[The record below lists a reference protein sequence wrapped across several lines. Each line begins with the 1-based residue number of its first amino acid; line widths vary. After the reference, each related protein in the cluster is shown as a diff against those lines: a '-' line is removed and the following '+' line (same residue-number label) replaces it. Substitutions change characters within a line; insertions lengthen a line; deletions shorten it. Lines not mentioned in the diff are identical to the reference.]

1 MWSNVC
7 AGVSALLWQSLKGYW
22 FVPLRISTN
31 LIDVQEGVG
40 CQEAGWENFRK
51 SNGILFRKCP
61 LLQGQRYGSSVLSC
75 AAPLGPEGS
84 QKATDIAISMQ

>member
-7 AGVSALLWQSLKGYW
+7 AGVSVFLWQSFKRYW

-40 CQEAGWENFRK
+40 SQEAGWENFRK
-51 SNGILFRKCP
+51 SNGILFFKCSQ
-61 LLQGQRYGSSVLSC
+61 LQGQRFGSLVLSC
-75 AAPLGPEGS
+75 AALLGPEGHRR
-84 QKATDIAISMQ
+84 ALT

>member
-7 AGVSALLWQSLKGYW
+7 AGVSVFLWQSFKRYW

-40 CQEAGWENFRK
+40 SQEAGWENFRK
-51 SNGILFRKCP
+51 SNGILFFKCSQ
-61 LLQGQRYGSSVLSC
+61 LQGQRFGSLVLSC
-75 AAPLGPEGS
+75 AAPLGLEGS
-84 QKATDIAISMQ
+84 QKATDIAISLQ